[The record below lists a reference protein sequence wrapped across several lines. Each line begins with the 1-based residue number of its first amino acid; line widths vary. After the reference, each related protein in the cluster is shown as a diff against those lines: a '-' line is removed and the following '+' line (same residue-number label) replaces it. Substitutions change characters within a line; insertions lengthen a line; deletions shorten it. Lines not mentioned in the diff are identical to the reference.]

1 MFHFIGGIHAARNFT
16 QRSAKVHSP
25 DPQRA
30 GSEGRRTSV
39 RLEPEFWAG
48 LNELL
53 EEEKVSLDQF
63 CDYVQRRKG
72 QASFSSTMRAQILEY
87 FRRR

>member
-1 MFHFIGGIHAARNFT
+1 MLQKISRTEAPKSIHSIRNT
-16 QRSAKVHSP
+16 RV
-25 DPQRA
+25 
-30 GSEGRRTSV
+30 EGRRTSV

>member
-1 MFHFIGGIHAARNFT
+1 MLQDISHNEPQKAVHPIRNVRV
-16 QRSAKVHSP
+16 Q
-25 DPQRA
+25 
-30 GSEGRRTSV
+30 GRRTSV

-63 CDYVQRRKG
+63 CDFVQRRKG

>member
-1 MFHFIGGIHAARNFT
+1 MQQISQEAPQKAIHPIRNVRV
-16 QRSAKVHSP
+16 Q
-25 DPQRA
+25 
-30 GSEGRRTSV
+30 GRRTSV

-63 CDYVQRRKG
+63 CDYVERRKG
-72 QASFSSTMRAQILEY
+72 QASFSSTMRAQILQY

>member
-1 MFHFIGGIHAARNFT
+1 MLQQISRTEAPKSIHSIRNT
-16 QRSAKVHSP
+16 RV
-25 DPQRA
+25 
-30 GSEGRRTSV
+30 EGRRTSV

>member
-1 MFHFIGGIHAARNFT
+1 MLQQISQDTHQKAIHPIRNVRV
-16 QRSAKVHSP
+16 Q
-25 DPQRA
+25 
-30 GSEGRRTSV
+30 GRRTSV

-63 CDYVQRRKG
+63 CDYVERRKG
-72 QASFSSTMRAQILEY
+72 QASFSSTMRAQILQY

>member
-1 MFHFIGGIHAARNFT
+1 MLQEVSREEPQKSIHPIRNVRV
-16 QRSAKVHSP
+16 Q
-25 DPQRA
+25 
-30 GSEGRRTSV
+30 GRRTSV
-39 RLEPEFWAG
+39 RLKPEFWAG

-63 CDYVQRRKG
+63 CDFVQRRKG

>member
-1 MFHFIGGIHAARNFT
+1 MLQEISHNEAQKSIHPIRNVRV
-16 QRSAKVHSP
+16 Q
-25 DPQRA
+25 
-30 GSEGRRTSV
+30 GRRTSV

-53 EEEKVSLDQF
+53 KAEKVSLDQF
-63 CDYVQRRKG
+63 CDFVQRRKG

>member
-1 MFHFIGGIHAARNFT
+1 MLQQISRNEAPKSIHPIRH
-16 QRSAKVHSP
+16 V
-25 DPQRA
+25 
-30 GSEGRRTSV
+30 
-39 RLEPEFWAG
+39 FWAG

>member
-1 MFHFIGGIHAARNFT
+1 MLQQISQDTPQKAIHPIRNVRV
-16 QRSAKVHSP
+16 Q
-25 DPQRA
+25 
-30 GSEGRRTSV
+30 GRRTSV

-53 EEEKVSLDQF
+53 EEEKVSLDQL
-63 CDYVQRRKG
+63 CDYVERRKG
-72 QASFSSTMRAQILEY
+72 QASFSSTMRAQILQY

>member
-1 MFHFIGGIHAARNFT
+1 MLQDISRESAPKSIHPIRNVRV
-16 QRSAKVHSP
+16 Q
-25 DPQRA
+25 
-30 GSEGRRTSV
+30 GRRTSV

-72 QASFSSTMRAQILEY
+72 RASFSSTMRAQILEY